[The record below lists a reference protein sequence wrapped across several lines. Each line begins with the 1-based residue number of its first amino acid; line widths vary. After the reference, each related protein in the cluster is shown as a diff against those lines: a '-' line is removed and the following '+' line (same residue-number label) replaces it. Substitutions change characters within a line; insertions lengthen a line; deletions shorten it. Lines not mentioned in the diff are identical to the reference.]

1 MKIQTPQNL
10 HCLQLQLWQLHGPSY
25 IRVCVGFTSYFVAV
39 INLLCI
45 LKHIFKYAYTFKYL
59 YKITVHSSQL

>member
-25 IRVCVGFTSYFVAV
+25 TRVCVGFTSHFVT
-39 INLLCI
+39 LLTLLYI
-45 LKHIFKYAYTFKYL
+45 LKHIFNICMHVNVLSKV
-59 YKITVHSSQL
+59 TVHSFQL